1 MTQPEISR
9 EVFGR
14 LPSEEGVEVVRLSN
28 ANGMAVR
35 IISYG
40 AAIQSVLV
48 PDLHGVLDEVTLG
61 HATLAEYLAHPQY
74 AGATVGRVANRIAG
88 ARFSLNGREYRIA
101 PNDGGNALHGGALGF
116 DKVNWKIDRFDRQS
130 VALSHISPDG
140 DQGFPGNLTVSAVY
154 TLDDRNRLGVEYL
167 ATTDAP
173 TLVNLS
179 NHAYWNLAGGTSV
192 EGALGHLLTLP
203 ADHYLPVDATLIPTG
218 AFREVGGTAFDFRN
232 PTPIGA
238 HVRDGADEQLR
249 FGRGYDHNWIV
260 GRGIGEK
267 PHQVAQLA
275 HRGSGRA
282 MIVRSNQPGI
292 QFYSGNFF
300 DASAQNQNGKLVRMG
315 DFVALEPQALPDT
328 PNRPEFG
335 SIRLDPGATYCNAIE
350 WEFFA
355 DGTRERSCDRR

>member
-1 MTQPEISR
+1 MAPTGISR

-14 LPSEEGVEVVRLSN
+14 LPSGEAVEAVRLIN
-28 ANGMAVR
+28 ATGMAVR

-40 AAIQSVLV
+40 AAIQSVIV
-48 PDLHGVLDEVTLG
+48 PDPHGVLDEVTLG

-88 ARFSLNGREYRIA
+88 ARFSLNGREYRVA
-101 PNDGGNALHGGALGF
+101 PNDGANALHGGAQGF
-116 DKVNWKIDRFDRQS
+116 DKANWKIDRFDRQS

-140 DQGFPGNLTVSAVY
+140 DQGFPGNLTVSAIY

-179 NHAYWNLAGGTSV
+179 NHAYWNLAGGTSA

-203 ADHYLPVDATLIPTG
+203 ADHYLPIDATLIPTG
-218 AFREVGGTAFDFRN
+218 AFREVEGTAFDFRN
-232 PTPIGA
+232 ASPIGA
-238 HVRDGADEQLR
+238 RVRDGADEQIR
-249 FGRGYDHNWIV
+249 FGRGYDHNWVV
-260 GRGIGEK
+260 GRGVGEEL
-267 PHQVAQLA
+267 HQVARLA

-300 DASAQNQNGKLVRMG
+300 DATTQNQSGKLVRMG
-315 DFVALEPQALPDT
+315 DAIALEPQALPDT

-335 SIRLDPGATYCNAIE
+335 SIRLDPGATYRNAIE

-355 DGTRERSCDRR
+355 DGTRE